1 MYKNNELKNI
11 FYHLKKKNSTA
22 AVLFFEGYRSFSL
35 SRNKKKKINK
45 SKASQWKKLRNCN
58 VRYRR

>member
-1 MYKNNELKNI
+1 MYKNDELKNI
-11 FYHLKKKNSTA
+11 FYHFAKKHSTV

-35 SRNKKKKINK
+35 SRNKRDNK
-45 SKASQWKKLRNCN
+45 SKTKQWKKLRNCD